1 MFEYENDMHW
11 IIVTCKNYDK
21 VCQPNMKK
29 YQKVIEK

>member
-21 VCQPNMKK
+21 AYQPYMKK
-29 YQKVIEK
+29 YQEVKT